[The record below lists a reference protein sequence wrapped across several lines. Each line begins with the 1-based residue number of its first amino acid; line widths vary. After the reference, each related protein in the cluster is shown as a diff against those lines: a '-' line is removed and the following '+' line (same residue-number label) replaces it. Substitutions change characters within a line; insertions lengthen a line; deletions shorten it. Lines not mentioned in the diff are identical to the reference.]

1 MVNEKIIER
10 VKKLL
15 SLANSNN
22 VNESESAMLKAQE
35 LMAKYKLSIKDIDV
49 KEKNNE
55 VVDIISDFEYTIRS
69 QWKGTVALVIGEN
82 FGCHVYANVVY
93 KNGRKNRLKVCFIG
107 EEENVEI
114 VKIVYEYAL
123 KVCDERIS
131 KIQKDYKKKGLSTT
145 GIPQSYGIGFAT
157 GLKAKYSEQ
166 LKANQDWG
174 LVVVKSKDVIEY
186 TKNKKLSKSN
196 ARTRYRENEH
206 YSSGYTDGKNFT
218 TNNVLA

>member
-35 LMAKYKLSIKDIDV
+35 LMAKYKLSIKDVDV

>member
-35 LMAKYKLSIKDIDV
+35 LMAKYKLSIKDVDV

-82 FGCHVYANVVY
+82 FGCHVYAKVVY

>member
-1 MVNEKIIER
+1 MINEKIIER

-22 VNESESAMLKAQE
+22 ANESESAMLKAQE
-35 LMAKYKLSIKDIDV
+35 LMAKYKLSIKDVDV

-55 VVDIISDFEYTIRS
+55 VVDVVSDFEYTIRS
-69 QWKGTVALVIGEN
+69 QWKGTVALVIAEN
-82 FGCHVYANVVY
+82 FGCDVYAHVVY
-93 KNGRKNRLKVCFIG
+93 KNGRKNKLKVCFIG

-123 KVCDERIS
+123 KVCDERIK

-166 LKANQDWG
+166 LKTNQDWG

-186 TKNKKLSKSN
+186 TKNKNLSKSN

>member
-1 MVNEKIIER
+1 MY
-10 VKKLL
+10 
-15 SLANSNN
+15 
-22 VNESESAMLKAQE
+22 MLR
-35 LMAKYKLSIKDIDV
+35 LFIKT
-49 KEKNNE
+49 EE
-55 VVDIISDFEYTIRS
+55 
-69 QWKGTVALVIGEN
+69 
-82 FGCHVYANVVY
+82 
-93 KNGRKNRLKVCFIG
+93 KNRLKVCFIG

-166 LKANQDWG
+166 LKTNQDWG

-186 TKNKKLSKSN
+186 TKNKNLSKSN